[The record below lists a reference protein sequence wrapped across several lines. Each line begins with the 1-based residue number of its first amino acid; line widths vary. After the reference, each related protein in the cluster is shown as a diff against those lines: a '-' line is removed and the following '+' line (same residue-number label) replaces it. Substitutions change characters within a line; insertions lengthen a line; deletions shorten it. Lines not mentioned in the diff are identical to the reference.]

1 MAHANRTLIDA
12 LLETARRLEE
22 GATYAWG
29 HHGSCNC
36 GNLLQVLT
44 PFDQREILRMA
55 RTGVGEWTELAE
67 DHCGVS
73 DLPVDRLVGVLMEH
87 GLTPTDIRHIEYLD
101 DREVLD
107 RLPGGFRWLSRNV
120 REDVVIYL
128 RTMAGMLSERLPSG
142 EEEDPVNDLLSE
154 LGLCGSPVKSAEP
167 VHA

>member
-1 MAHANRTLIDA
+1 
-12 LLETARRLEE
+12 
-22 GATYAWG
+22 
-29 HHGSCNC
+29 
-36 GNLLQVLT
+36 
-44 PFDQREILRMA
+44 MA

-107 RLPGGFRWLSRNV
+107 RLPEGFRWLSRNV

-167 VHA
+167 VPA

>member
-1 MAHANRTLIDA
+1 MAHANRRLIDA
-12 LLETARRLEE
+12 LLETADRLEN

-55 RTGVGEWTELAE
+55 RTGTGEWTELAE

-73 DLPVDRLVGVLMEH
+73 DLPVDRLIGVLMDH

-101 DREVLD
+101 DREVLN
-107 RLPGGFRWLSRNV
+107 RLPGGFRWLSRNI
-120 REDVVIYL
+120 REDVVVYL
-128 RTMAGMLSERLPSG
+128 RTMAAVLEDRLPA
-142 EEEDPVNDLLSE
+142 ERQRDFSE
-154 LGLCGSPVKSAEP
+154 LLTELGIGESLALQSEP
-167 VHA
+167 MSV